1 MWATI
6 RFLKITVLLKIFKD
20 HCIVEQKISP
30 RCITYDMYLV
40 FHTREMK
47 GVTLNIGKSSE
58 TNASTFL
65 EGVTDLFYK
74 AGNTF
79 LPQVQ
84 HRGNAYGFFQIH
96 LPMHISS
103 GLAF

>member
-1 MWATI
+1 
-6 RFLKITVLLKIFKD
+6 
-20 HCIVEQKISP
+20 
-30 RCITYDMYLV
+30 MYLV
-40 FHTREMK
+40 FHTGEMK

-84 HRGNAYGFFQIH
+84 HRGNAYGCFQIH
-96 LPMHISS
+96 LPTHISS

>member
-1 MWATI
+1 MGNKAGLFDKTKGIAASVHAAMQCLCVSTLPPMWATI
-6 RFLKITVLLKIFKD
+6 RLKKKITVT
-20 HCIVEQKISP
+20 IVEQTISP

-65 EGVTDLFYK
+65 EGVTDLF
-74 AGNTF
+74 
-79 LPQVQ
+79 
-84 HRGNAYGFFQIH
+84 
-96 LPMHISS
+96 
-103 GLAF
+103 

>member
-1 MWATI
+1 MT
-6 RFLKITVLLKIFKD
+6 
-20 HCIVEQKISP
+20 IVEQTISP

-65 EGVTDLFYK
+65 EGVTDLF
-74 AGNTF
+74 
-79 LPQVQ
+79 
-84 HRGNAYGFFQIH
+84 
-96 LPMHISS
+96 
-103 GLAF
+103 